1 MGKKISQRFED
12 EAQKHSWG
20 ENGKVISI
28 IDDSDKN
35 NPELVIEFDCQPELE
50 LLDEED
56 DEPSVEC
63 EVCTFYLFEDYLNDD
78 SRLL

>member
-1 MGKKISQRFED
+1 MVMTEYLFE

-28 IDDSDKN
+28 IDDIDKN
-35 NPELVIEFDCQPELE
+35 KPEFVIAFDCQPELE

-56 DEPSVEC
+56 DEPSMEC
-63 EVCTFYLFEDYLNDD
+63 EVRTFHLFEDYLNND